1 MADLERLKASGAAWW
16 ESWFDQWEVWVV
28 QRAARAEL
36 NRVEM
41 FVPLLFA
48 ESTFQPEVY
57 PNYGER
63 WREIL
68 RAIREVYSGT
78 LAMSFVNADERLT
91 FIDAFD
97 VGLVT
102 VFTEMYTSTDLV
114 ADTLN
119 PTLEEATRVNE
130 FFLSF
135 PQPLIQ
141 AGTPI
146 YYILTINS
154 SDGQVG
160 SEDVEEK
167 ATFVPDFLE
176 QALYYEAFFKVA
188 AASPWIKGV
197 FTERWDWFDQY
208 RRPADEIYFDA
219 TLESS
224 PRSKPAEEV
233 MRLWFSTH

>member
-28 QRAARAEL
+28 QRAARAEV

-102 VFTEMYTSTDLV
+102 VFTGMYTSTDLV

-160 SEDVEEK
+160 SEGCRGEGDVRTGFPG
-167 ATFVPDFLE
+167 AGVVLRGLLQGSCSLAVDQRCVHGAVGLVRPVP
-176 QALYYEAFFKVA
+176 
-188 AASPWIKGV
+188 SPC
-197 FTERWDWFDQY
+197 
-208 RRPADEIYFDA
+208 RRDLLRCDA
-219 TLESS
+219 
-224 PRSKPAEEV
+224 
-233 MRLWFSTH
+233 